1 MTIDEAIRHCGEVAE
16 EQEELYRICPASES
30 ETSHCNGTK
39 DCRVLKNGKNKG
51 CQKCAEEHRQLAGWL
66 KELKQL
72 RKQSKTGRWIPCS
85 ERLPEE
91 SGYYLVTY
99 HNWSDGN
106 FLPKYDDTYVRRLH
120 YQISEHFVGWNYP
133 KNVDDRA
140 ENDCHKEVIA
150 WQPLPEPYKERD

>member
-1 MTIDEAIRHCGEVAE
+1 MKEAFEKIID
-16 EQEELYRICPASES
+16 
-30 ETSHCNGTK
+30 
-39 DCRVLKNGKNKG
+39 
-51 CQKCAEEHRQLAGWL
+51 
-66 KELKQL
+66 ELKQESIIVDDDAGH
-72 RKQSKTGRWIPCS
+72 RAVEIIHQIAEEYNNGWIPCS

-99 HNWSDGN
+99 HDWSDGN

-150 WQPLPEPYKERD
+150 WQPLPEPFKERD

>member
-1 MTIDEAIRHCGEVAE
+1 MNEAFEKILEKLEELQNNLLSQTEGDAVLQVGVINGVMYSKKIVQEVAE
-16 EQEELYRICPASES
+16 EY
-30 ETSHCNGTK
+30 NG
-39 DCRVLKNGKNKG
+39 G
-51 CQKCAEEHRQLAGWL
+51 
-66 KELKQL
+66 
-72 RKQSKTGRWIPCS
+72 WIPCS

-99 HNWSDGN
+99 HDWSDGN

-150 WQPLPEPYKERD
+150 WQPLPEPFKERD

>member
-1 MTIDEAIRHCGEVAE
+1 MNKAFEKILDRLEDTKDIEHDDSVAEVASTRIWNKAIHGAKQIVQEVAE
-16 EQEELYRICPASES
+16 EY
-30 ETSHCNGTK
+30 
-39 DCRVLKNGKNKG
+39 KG
-51 CQKCAEEHRQLAGWL
+51 G
-66 KELKQL
+66 
-72 RKQSKTGRWIPCS
+72 WIPCS
-85 ERLPEE
+85 ERLPKE

-99 HNWSDGN
+99 HDWSDGN

-150 WQPLPEPYKERD
+150 WQPLPEPFKERE

>member
-1 MTIDEAIRHCGEVAE
+1 MDEERELSYADFSRYVEEVSPCLDAEYDDFFHRGLERASRLVKELAE
-16 EQEELYRICPASES
+16 EYN
-30 ETSHCNGTK
+30 NG
-39 DCRVLKNGKNKG
+39 
-51 CQKCAEEHRQLAGWL
+51 
-66 KELKQL
+66 
-72 RKQSKTGRWIPCS
+72 WIACS

-99 HNWSDGN
+99 HDWSDGN

-150 WQPLPEPYKERD
+150 WQPLPEPFKERD